1 METSKSRNLWNLR
14 FQVSNDVLVKVLQTT
29 RKLLEIFHP
38 NVIILNFCLVLILK
52 MFESSTS
59 IVLTTWN
66 KRESSLNIWNTREYV
81 LEIFNPNVLI

>member
-1 METSKSRNLWNLR
+1 
-14 FQVSNDVLVKVLQTT
+14 
-29 RKLLEIFHP
+29 
-38 NVIILNFCLVLILK
+38 